1 MARTTAASGALAARK
16 AGILAGGGV
25 LLALVLGLLA
35 GLPAQAH
42 ADTAGAFEIVAT
54 DPGQPLDGGD
64 YSYSG
69 NVLEIKTDKPVTV
82 SMANPGETTK
92 TDRIVVPMSN
102 KSANVTL
109 AGVKIDVSGDDGSCA
124 FAIESRVSVN
134 VTLAKGSANSLVSG
148 GYRSGLE
155 VESGASVAIGGE
167 GALEAKCFSEGDA
180 HGTGIGGG
188 DGVPDVSVSIAG
200 GAVSA
205 SCESVGSIATG
216 AGIGG
221 GSFGSRVNVAITGG
235 VVTASCKAAGDAR
248 AAGIGSGYDGDGS
261 VKISGGT
268 VIASSEGGSN
278 SGNGIGGHGGHAST
292 ASVSISGGRIKAE
305 SGSGAAIGPAAK
317 ITGGLF
323 APGSYSDGKVYGVD
337 LPQGRTV
344 RDNPMADKEAYPFAV
359 TVPAGDFAVMGG
371 TEGVDYSYAG
381 NVLQFLTDTPMAVS
395 MATPDATT
403 RVDRIAVPSSN
414 ATPANVTLAGVK
426 IDASGDADGNG
437 CAFAIEPGA
446 SASITLA
453 EGSVNSLASGNKR
466 AGLEVPDG
474 ASVSIGGE
482 GSLEAKCESSK
493 DNALGAGIGGGGGD
507 SAGNIEITGGT
518 VTALCKSFPFDA
530 LGAGIGGGYVGSGG
544 DIKISGGTVTASC
557 ESVDGTACV
566 AGIGGYAGSSID
578 IAISGGRIKVPGT
591 ARIDRTA
598 KITGGLFAD
607 GEPEDNKVYGVT
619 PVEGFAVYD
628 SGDADYPFTVAGLT
642 GDFKVEGGEPGT
654 DYSYEYKSST
664 LKILTGKSMTV
675 SMRDGV
681 AQTERDRIVV
691 PVNTNADVA
700 LAGVDVRLS
709 GDDDCAFQIELGASA
724 KVTLAADGNSLVSGA
739 NRAGL
744 EVSDGASVVIDGKGS
759 LTAKCFSEG
768 FAYGAG
774 IGGGYGGSGGI
785 VKIAGGMVTAS
796 CEGVGDYGSSYGAGI
811 GGGSNGSGGSVEIT
825 GGEVNASCDGELQAN
840 GAGIGAGLIGSNINV
855 KVSGGTVNASCVS
868 LGGPSNGAGIGG
880 GSSGSRDSN
889 VAVSISGGTVT
900 ASCENAYGSVYGAG
914 IGGGYYGPNDVLSI
928 SGGYI
933 RASGYG
939 SGIGSGERGS
949 VDMSITGGLFADGKV
964 DGGPDGNKVY
974 GVPPAEGFAVYASG
988 DTGYP
993 YAVAGLAGDFQVEG
1007 GVRGTDYS
1015 YEYKSSTLKILTDV
1029 PLSVSMRDGVEQTKR
1044 DRIEM
1049 FESEVANVT
1058 LAGVRIDASGDEYG
1072 CAFAMGPRSL
1082 ANVTLAKGSAN
1093 SLVSGASRAGLE
1105 VGDGASVAIGGEG
1118 FLEAKCFSEG
1128 DAKGAGIGGCYGA
1141 TDVSVSISGGTVSA
1155 SCKGVNGLASGAGIG
1170 GGQSGSGGS
1179 IEITGGEVTASC
1191 ESSEYAYG
1199 AGIGAG
1205 YGGSVVGVDIS
1216 GGRIKAV
1223 SGLVAIDPA
1232 AKITGGAFA
1241 SSDADADVAAD
1252 EVCGVPVGT
1261 QDAPRAVIANPDPA
1275 TSEAYPVAVCEK
1287 RVYAPTLAPKRDFV
1301 YSGEPLVAADFEL
1314 SVATPEPT
1322 QDELAAAA
1330 SFESKEAS
1338 SPDYAPTM
1346 PVGAGLYDVRATLAK
1361 IVCKEGGVPVC
1372 YVAEKGAATGKA
1384 SIAPRQISVSSASV
1398 ASKTYDGTTDA
1409 KVEEV
1414 RFDNLVDG
1422 ESLTMGTD
1430 FTATGAFESSAAGK
1444 GKRVLVEV
1452 SLEPE
1457 SPVCK
1462 NYVLA
1467 EGGSSV
1473 ETTGDIVQSGASLDL
1488 SVGGAGG
1495 GQGPSFLYGETMSFT
1510 VTPQAAH
1517 SLAFRSAAEPTL
1529 QLFVVGADGS
1539 EIPLCEPVEGVAEGK
1554 PTTVYYDT
1562 SKKLL
1567 PVGENIVR
1575 VRVSGMANLQEA
1587 FEDVQVLVKPKGV
1600 ELFWSG
1606 LDDRVYGDGAQVS
1619 AQLVGALP
1627 TDDVRVDV
1635 SGGAETEAGGPY
1647 AATASLAGE
1656 DAPFYAIEG
1665 SAVADYS
1672 IAKVPAFDLSVPVDM
1687 KRLQPGDE
1695 ASVDVAA
1702 LLPEAARDASF
1713 EVASLTTEG
1722 LVSAEV
1728 DAAGILSLTSDA
1740 PAGAQRDEVEV
1751 RLSNMANCEDS
1762 KVVVTVAYV
1771 DKPVAKI
1778 SNATAANDLVYNGS
1792 PQVGFAGKPVASFDG
1807 GTYEG
1812 DFKLS
1817 YEGVGDTAYGPSA
1830 DAPTRA
1836 GDYVATLSVPGD
1848 EPSCAGSISLGF
1860 SIGRAPLA
1868 VTAHDATA
1876 TYGEQGADA
1885 GVEFEG
1891 FVPGEGPSN
1900 LSGSLALAIEGYEA
1914 GSPAG
1919 FYPIVPSG
1927 LSSGDY
1933 LISFV
1938 PGRMEVL
1945 PKALSAKVDAGDPSA
1960 SRPYDGTAAFFGVA
1974 LSLEGVLPGDEVLAV
1989 ADGAAERALVG
2000 DDLGFEALSV
2010 GLEGADAASYSL
2022 SPADVEGRVSI
2033 SRVSLTVRAADASMV
2048 AGGQLPELGFELS
2061 GLAASDEVLAPP
2073 ALSVEG
2079 DTSAPGSCSIV
2090 PSGVSVTNQDCY
2102 DVAYENGTLT
2112 VLAPEPDGGDG
2123 DGDGSGGSGD
2133 GEVPGSGGASGE
2145 DGSQPGEG
2153 SGSGGVPRPLP
2164 APDGARQ
2171 ADAVLSPTGDPLSA
2185 ASFVAGAI
2193 ALVAGLAAALAAGR
2207 RARR

>member
-664 LKILTGKSMTV
+664 LKILT
-675 SMRDGV
+675 
-681 AQTERDRIVV
+681 
-691 PVNTNADVA
+691 
-700 LAGVDVRLS
+700 
-709 GDDDCAFQIELGASA
+709 
-724 KVTLAADGNSLVSGA
+724 
-739 NRAGL
+739 
-744 EVSDGASVVIDGKGS
+744 
-759 LTAKCFSEG
+759 
-768 FAYGAG
+768 
-774 IGGGYGGSGGI
+774 
-785 VKIAGGMVTAS
+785 
-796 CEGVGDYGSSYGAGI
+796 
-811 GGGSNGSGGSVEIT
+811 
-825 GGEVNASCDGELQAN
+825 
-840 GAGIGAGLIGSNINV
+840 
-855 KVSGGTVNASCVS
+855 
-868 LGGPSNGAGIGG
+868 
-880 GSSGSRDSN
+880 
-889 VAVSISGGTVT
+889 
-900 ASCENAYGSVYGAG
+900 
-914 IGGGYYGPNDVLSI
+914 
-928 SGGYI
+928 
-933 RASGYG
+933 
-939 SGIGSGERGS
+939 
-949 VDMSITGGLFADGKV
+949 
-964 DGGPDGNKVY
+964 
-974 GVPPAEGFAVYASG
+974 
-988 DTGYP
+988 
-993 YAVAGLAGDFQVEG
+993 
-1007 GVRGTDYS
+1007 
-1015 YEYKSSTLKILTDV
+1015 DV

-1510 VTPQAAH
+1510 VTPQAAPVP
-1517 SLAFRSAAEPTL
+1517 AFRSAAEPTL

-1539 EIPLCEPVEGVAEGK
+1539 EIPLCDPVKGVAEGK

-1567 PVGENIVR
+1567 PVGESIVR

-1587 FEDVQVLVKPKGV
+1587 FEDVQVLVKPKV
-1600 ELFWSG
+1600 AALSWSG

-1672 IAKVPAFDLSVPVDM
+1672 IAKAPAFDLSVPVDM

-1713 EVASLTTEG
+1713 EVASFTEEG
-1722 LVSAEV
+1722 LVAAEV
-1728 DAAGILSLTSDA
+1728 DAAGILTLTSDA

-1762 KVVVTVAYV
+1762 KVVVTVSYV

-1938 PGRMEVL
+1938 PGRLEVL
-1945 PKALSAKVDAGDPSA
+1945 PKVLSAKVDAGDPSA

-1974 LSLEGVLPGDEVLAV
+1974 LSLEGVLPGDEVLAA

-2112 VLAPEPDGGDG
+2112 VLAPEPDGG
-2123 DGDGSGGSGD
+2123 SGD

-2185 ASFVAGAI
+2185 ASFAAGAI
-2193 ALVAGLAAALAAGR
+2193 ALVAGLAAALAARR

>member
-1 MARTTAASGALAARK
+1 
-16 AGILAGGGV
+16 
-25 LLALVLGLLA
+25 
-35 GLPAQAH
+35 
-42 ADTAGAFEIVAT
+42 
-54 DPGQPLDGGD
+54 
-64 YSYSG
+64 
-69 NVLEIKTDKPVTV
+69 
-82 SMANPGETTK
+82 
-92 TDRIVVPMSN
+92 
-102 KSANVTL
+102 
-109 AGVKIDVSGDDGSCA
+109 
-124 FAIESRVSVN
+124 
-134 VTLAKGSANSLVSG
+134 
-148 GYRSGLE
+148 
-155 VESGASVAIGGE
+155 
-167 GALEAKCFSEGDA
+167 
-180 HGTGIGGG
+180 
-188 DGVPDVSVSIAG
+188 
-200 GAVSA
+200 
-205 SCESVGSIATG
+205 
-216 AGIGG
+216 
-221 GSFGSRVNVAITGG
+221 
-235 VVTASCKAAGDAR
+235 
-248 AAGIGSGYDGDGS
+248 
-261 VKISGGT
+261 
-268 VIASSEGGSN
+268 
-278 SGNGIGGHGGHAST
+278 
-292 ASVSISGGRIKAE
+292 
-305 SGSGAAIGPAAK
+305 
-317 ITGGLF
+317 
-323 APGSYSDGKVYGVD
+323 
-337 LPQGRTV
+337 
-344 RDNPMADKEAYPFAV
+344 MADKGDYPFAV
-359 TVPAGDFAVMGG
+359 AVPAGDFVVLGG
-371 TEGVDYSYAG
+371 AEGVDYSYAG
-381 NVLQFLTDTPMAVS
+381 NVLQFLTGTPMAVS

-403 RVDRIAVPSSN
+403 RVGRIAVPSSN
-414 ATPANVTLAGVK
+414 ATPADITLAGVK

-437 CAFAIEPGA
+437 CTFAIEPGA
-446 SASITLA
+446 SASIMLA

-466 AGLEVPDG
+466 AGLEVPAG
-474 ASVSIGGE
+474 ACVSIGGE

-507 SAGNIEITGGT
+507 SAGSIEITGGT

-530 LGAGIGGGYVGSGG
+530 LGAGIGGGYVGSGS

-642 GDFKVEGGEPGT
+642 GDFQVDGGEPGA
-654 DYSYEYKSST
+654 DYSYDYPSST
-664 LKILTGKSMTV
+664 LKILTGKPMSV
-675 SMRDGV
+675 SMSDGV

-691 PVNTNADVA
+691 PSGTNADVA

-709 GDDDCAFQIELGASA
+709 GDDDCAFEVQPGASA
-724 KVTLAADGNSLVSGA
+724 NVTLAEGSANSLVSGA
-739 NRAGL
+739 NHAGL

-949 VDMSITGGLFADGKV
+949 VDMSITGGLFGEGKV

-1105 VGDGASVAIGGEG
+1105 VGDGASVTIGGEG

-1252 EVCGVPVGT
+1252 EVCGVLVGT

-1275 TSEAYPVAVCEK
+1275 TFEAYPVAVCEK

-1372 YVAEKGAATGKA
+1372 YVAEKGAATGKV

-1414 RFDNLVDG
+1414 RFGNLVDG
-1422 ESLTMGTD
+1422 ESLTMGQD

-1452 SLEPE
+1452 SLVPE

-1510 VTPQAAH
+1510 VTPQAAPVP
-1517 SLAFRSAAEPTL
+1517 AFRSAAEPTL

-1539 EIPLCEPVEGVAEGK
+1539 EAPLCEPVKGVAEGK

-1562 SKKLL
+1562 NKKLL

-1587 FEDVQVLVKPKGV
+1587 FEDVQVLVKPKGAA
-1600 ELFWSG
+1600 LSWSG

-1627 TDDVRVDV
+1627 TDDVRVEV

-1665 SAVADYS
+1665 PAVADYS
-1672 IAKVPAFDLSVPVDM
+1672 IAKAPAFDLSVPVDM
-1687 KRLQPGDE
+1687 RRLQPGDK
-1695 ASVDVAA
+1695 ASVDLAA

-1713 EVASLTTEG
+1713 EVASFTTEG

-1728 DAAGILSLTSDA
+1728 DAAGILTLTSDA
-1740 PAGAQRDEVEV
+1740 PASTQRDEVEV
-1751 RLSNMANCEDS
+1751 RLSNIANCEDS
-1762 KVVVTVAYV
+1762 KVVVTVSYV

-1778 SNATAANDLVYNGS
+1778 SGATAADDLVYNGS

-1876 TYGEQGADA
+1876 TYGEEGAPA
-1885 GVEFEG
+1885 GVAFEG

-1900 LSGSLALAIEGYEA
+1900 LSGSLELAIEGYGA

-1927 LSSGDY
+1927 LSSEDY

-1938 PGRMEVL
+1938 PGRLEVL
-1945 PKALSAKVDAGDPSA
+1945 PKALSAKIDAGDPSA

-1974 LSLEGVLPGDEVLAV
+1974 LSLEGVLPGDEVLAA

-2000 DDLGFEALSV
+2000 DDLDFEALSV

-2022 SPADVEGRVSI
+2022 TPADVEGRVSI
-2033 SRVSLTVRAADASMV
+2033 SRASLTVRAADASMV
-2048 AGGQLPELGFELS
+2048 AGGQLPELGFDLL

-2112 VLAPEPDGGDG
+2112 VLAPEPGDG
-2123 DGDGSGGSGD
+2123 DGDGGGSGGSGD
-2133 GEVPGSGGASGE
+2133 GKVPGSGDASGE
-2145 DGSQPGEG
+2145 DGSQPGGG
-2153 SGSGGVPRPLP
+2153 SGSGGVLRPLP
-2164 APDGARQ
+2164 VPVGAQQ
-2171 ADAVLSPTGDPLSA
+2171 AGAVLSPTGDPLSS
-2185 ASFVAGAI
+2185 ASFAAGAI